1 MGFLALAPGLLRW
14 RRRSDMSR
22 TDDRRDTPLPVT
34 AEVGGEGGSYADP
47 TMQVET
53 FQDPLKDQ
61 RTPEQGGGDAG
72 VANYALDQASVAGG
86 GVGTAPEPA
95 TGMLRYPTEAPPPP
109 TPPAAAQAAASGW
122 RLAALG
128 AAAGFVVGM
137 VARRR

>member
-1 MGFLALAPGLLRW
+1 
-14 RRRSDMSR
+14 MSR
-22 TDDRRDTPLPVT
+22 TDDRRDAPLPVT

-53 FQDPLKDQ
+53 FQHPFKDQ
-61 RTPEQGGGDAG
+61 RNQEQGAGGAA

-95 TGMLRYPTEAPPPP
+95 TGMLRYPTEAPPAAAPP
-109 TPPAAAQAAASGW
+109 TTSRPTPSGW
-122 RLAALG
+122 QLAALG
-128 AAAGFVVGM
+128 AAAGFVVGL